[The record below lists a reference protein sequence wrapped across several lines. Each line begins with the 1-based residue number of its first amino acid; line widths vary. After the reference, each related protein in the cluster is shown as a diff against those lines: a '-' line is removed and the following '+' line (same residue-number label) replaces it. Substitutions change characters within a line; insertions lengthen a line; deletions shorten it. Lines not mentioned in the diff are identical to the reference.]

1 MRPHQ
6 GLTSQVGERSPWG
19 HGCRPSFLKEVG
31 LEALEDGQIWRERE
45 KEEGRVG
52 RASGQGAHP
61 AKVWRLDYG
70 PLSLPWVQEAVQEV
84 TKGT

>member
-6 GLTSQVGERSPWG
+6 GLTSQVGERSPCG

-31 LEALEDGQIWRERE
+31 PEALEDGQIWRERE

-70 PLSLPWVQEAVQEV
+70 PLFLPWGQEAVQEV